1 LANLFDGKRNPSMP
15 KPAAAALKIVTSLK
29 EFKDSVPIIRAL
41 CNPGLQQRHINRIFK
56 EIGAP

>member
-1 LANLFDGKRNPSMP
+1 MP